1 MPPAAKTR
9 KTEAKRETYHHND
22 LPKAVIEKAVE
33 LITARGGAD
42 FSLREIATALG
53 VSHSAVYRHFAD
65 KSALLNAVTA
75 LGFEALGRYQAQAQA
90 AAESNPLD
98 ELRALCV
105 AYVTFAREQS
115 GYFAL
120 MHHSHPATE
129 ETARGRD
136 EHNSEALGKLVEAI
150 RQAQAAGLIIPGNPE
165 RIAAYL
171 VLAPH
176 GMASFHAQG
185 HVPAFIASHEAD
197 GPLSADWLSEVA
209 LAPLLT
215 TPLQPDQFA
224 KRFFDAP
231 KE

>member
-9 KTEAKRETYHHND
+9 KTAVTRETYHHND
-22 LPKAVIEKAVE
+22 LPKAVIAKAVE
-33 LITARGGAD
+33 LITARGGPD

-65 KSALLNAVTA
+65 KTALLNAVTA
-75 LGFEALGRYQAQAQA
+75 LGFEALGSYQAQAQA
-90 AAESNPLD
+90 AADSNPLD

-105 AYVTFAREQS
+105 AYVTFAREQP

-120 MHHSHPATE
+120 MFHSHPVTE
-129 ETARGRD
+129 DTART
-136 EHNSEALGKLVEAI
+136 I
-150 RQAQAAGLIIPGNPE
+150 RQAQAAGLIIPGNAE

-185 HVPAFIASHEAD
+185 HVPAFIAAHQKD

-209 LAPLLT
+209 LAPLLA

-224 KRFFDAP
+224 RRFFDAP
-231 KE
+231 EG